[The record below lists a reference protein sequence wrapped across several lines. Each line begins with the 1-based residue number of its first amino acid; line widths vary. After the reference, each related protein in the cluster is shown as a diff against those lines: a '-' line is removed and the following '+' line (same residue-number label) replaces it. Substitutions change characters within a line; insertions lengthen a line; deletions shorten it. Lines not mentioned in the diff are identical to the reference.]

1 MSILK
6 DLHIVPETSDDIA
19 ISVFEGLVKDE
30 AGNVVPF
37 TDVDAT
43 NASDYI
49 KNYWKSY
56 QEFLEIYLAEKLE
69 AKKREAIEQG
79 KDPNKVTTN
88 ANPLNG
94 SIFELIISTL
104 LYKKGF
110 KPFYTQAKV
119 AFVPNV
125 DYDIIFHTSDKNII
139 CLTLKTSTRE
149 RIKQADLEA
158 VALRYV
164 HRRSITFLLTLTTRE
179 AMTQKKNLSRGAF
192 LGLYS
197 IIDCNNNEDLEL
209 LFTELSKNNFS
220 VSETI
225 DTVEGHLVNS

>member
-6 DLHIVPETSDDIA
+6 DLQIVPLTSDDFA
-19 ISVFEGLVKDE
+19 INVFEGLIKDE
-30 AGNVVPF
+30 AGNSVPF
-37 TDVDAT
+37 TDVDAS

-49 KNYWKSY
+49 QKYWSSY
-56 QEFLEIYLAEKLE
+56 EEFREVYLEEKLD
-69 AKKREAIEQG
+69 AKKREAIAQG

-164 HRRSITFLLTLTTRE
+164 HRRSITFLLTLSTRE
-179 AMTQKKNLSRGAF
+179 AKTQKKNLSKGAF

-197 IIDCNNNEDLEL
+197 IIDCNKNEDLEL
-209 LFTELSKNNFS
+209 LFAELSRNSFS

-225 DTVEGHLVNS
+225 DTVKGHLVNS